1 MIRAV
6 VIIVFLLL
14 WIPAAQAQSVVTID
28 VLENGDSIWIIEKST
43 PLTSQATIDSW
54 MEFIQNGQDPEQY
67 NKDISNFSERI
78 KWFLSFAQKYSNRS
92 MEVVNFNISYR
103 TTKTLSGDFGIISYS
118 FEWKKFARVDV
129 EKIFIGDLFSEGM
142 LLFTD
147 NVLIIKIPENYDV
160 ESVTPVF
167 DKHDGNRLIWDG
179 TLYHGFARGEPAL
192 ILSRKIISQETLL
205 IAAIIMFLISG
216 YSVILWKKRH
226 AQPYIM
232 KDVNLLDLSP
242 FEREDFSGYE
252 EMIEQYLIK
261 SNGQAYQSDIVEY
274 SKL

>member
-1 MIRAV
+1 
-6 VIIVFLLL
+6 
-14 WIPAAQAQSVVTID
+14 
-28 VLENGDSIWIIEKST
+28 
-43 PLTSQATIDSW
+43 
-54 MEFIQNGQDPEQY
+54 
-67 NKDISNFSERI
+67 
-78 KWFLSFAQKYSNRS
+78 
-92 MEVVNFNISYR
+92 
-103 TTKTLSGDFGIISYS
+103 
-118 FEWKKFARVDV
+118 
-129 EKIFIGDLFSEGM
+129 M

-232 KDVNLLDLSP
+232 KDVNLLDLSLSR
-242 FEREDFSGYE
+242 ERTFRG
-252 EMIEQYLIK
+252 MK
-261 SNGQAYQSDIVEY
+261 R
-274 SKL
+274 